1 MTTENKGQYKPV
13 PEQEPILTLGWL
25 GPKGTFTAL
34 AASKLQENSRYSKT
48 RLVEYGKIADACK
61 ATASGDVNYVVIP
74 IENSIGGHV
83 ADTVEAISILDLQ
96 ISGELVLPITQTFY
110 AQYLDQLTTIASK
123 DQGIL
128 QCGKWIR
135 KNYPNAKIRHTDS
148 TAAAVVLASQD
159 PTLGAIASPNAAQ
172 ALGLTEIL
180 KVVIPSVQDNPF
192 NATRFIVVNARKTEL
207 PTITG
212 KDKTTLIMQ
221 LSDAPG
227 SLFNCLDALAKNDI
241 NLTQIRSFDRTG
253 GAVSFLLTIQGH
265 QNEPQVKSSLE
276 EIKRLS
282 SGIKLLG
289 SYAETDYK
297 PEKIGENP
305 SLASAIDKIKE
316 EISKDETVKPDDA
329 TIVFTL
335 LDKKGALKDALLPF
349 ANKGINLTAINSFP
363 TGRVLERHLGEYAF
377 YLAFSNHTQG
387 RDGIIEKL
395 SKACLEVIVINK

>member
-1 MTTENKGQYKPV
+1 MTIEQYKPV
-13 PEQEPILTLGWL
+13 QEQEPISTLGWL

-34 AASKLQENSRYSKT
+34 AASKLQENYRYST
-48 RLVEYGKIADACK
+48 VRLVECKSIADACR
-61 ATASGDVNYVVIP
+61 ATANGEVDYVVVP

-83 ADTVEAISILDLQ
+83 ADTVEAISMLDLQ

-110 AQYLDQLTTIASK
+110 AQDLNQLITIASK

-128 QCGKWIR
+128 QCGKWI
-135 KNYPNAKIRHTDS
+135 KENYPNAKIRYTDS

-159 PTLGAIASPNAAQ
+159 PTIGAIASPNAAQ

-180 KVVIPSVQDNPF
+180 KVVIPSIQDNPF

-207 PTITG
+207 PPITG

-221 LSDAPG
+221 LSDAPR
-227 SLFNCLDALAKNDI
+227 SLFNCLAALAKNDI
-241 NLTQIRSFDRTG
+241 NLTQIRSFDRTNG
-253 GAVSFLLTIQGH
+253 VVSFLLTIQGH

-289 SYAETDYK
+289 SYEEADYK
-297 PEKIGENP
+297 PEKIEENP

-316 EISKDETVKPDDA
+316 EISKDKTVKPDDA
-329 TIVFTL
+329 VIVFTL
-335 LDKKGALKDALLPF
+335 SDKKGALKDALLPF
-349 ANKGINLTAINSFP
+349 AKKVINLTAINSFP

-387 RDGIIEKL
+387 RDEIIKEL
-395 SKACLEVIVINK
+395 SKACLEIIAINK

>member
-1 MTTENKGQYKPV
+1 MTEQYKPAIQ
-13 PEQEPILTLGWL
+13 EQEPIPTLGWL
-25 GPKGTFTAL
+25 GPKGTFTEL
-34 AASKLQENSRYSKT
+34 AALKLRENSRYAKT

-61 ATASGDVNYVVIP
+61 ATANGDVNYVVIP

-83 ADTVEAISILDLQ
+83 ADTVEAISMLDLQ

-110 AQYLDQLTTIASK
+110 AQDQDKVITIASK

-128 QCGKWIR
+128 QCGKWIK
-135 KNYPNAKIRHTDS
+135 KNYPSAKTRYTDS
-148 TAAAVVLASQD
+148 TAAAVILASQD
-159 PTLGAIASPNAAQ
+159 PTIGAIASPNAAQ

-180 KVVIPSVQDNPF
+180 KVVIPSVQDNLF

-207 PTITG
+207 HPITG

-221 LSDAPG
+221 LSDTPG
-227 SLFNCLDALAKNDI
+227 SLFKCLDALAKNGI

-253 GAVSFLLTIQGH
+253 GVVSFLLTIQGH

-276 EIKRLS
+276 EIGKLNSR
-282 SGIKLLG
+282 IKLLG
-289 SYAETDYK
+289 SYEEADYK
-297 PEKIGENP
+297 PEKIEENP

-316 EISKDETVKPDDA
+316 EISKDKTVKPDDA

-335 LDKKGALKDALLPF
+335 SDKKGALRDALLPF
-349 ANKGINLTAINSFP
+349 ANRRINLTAINSFP

-387 RDGIIEKL
+387 RDEIIREL

>member
-1 MTTENKGQYKPV
+1 MTTEQYKPTQ
-13 PEQEPILTLGWL
+13 EWEPIPTLGWL
-25 GPKGTFTAL
+25 GPNGTFTAL

-48 RLVEYGKIADACK
+48 RLVEYKKIADACR
-61 ATASGDVNYVVIP
+61 ATADGQVHYVIVP

-83 ADTVEAISILDLQ
+83 KDTVEVLSTLELQ

-110 AQYLDQLTTIASK
+110 AQDLSQLTTLASK

-128 QCGKWIR
+128 QCGKWIK
-135 KNYPNAKIRHTDS
+135 KNHPNAKIRYTDS
-148 TAAAVVLASQD
+148 TAAAVILASQD
-159 PTLGAIASPNAAQ
+159 PTIGAIASPNAAQ

-180 KVVIPSVQDNPF
+180 KVVIPNVQDNPF

-207 PTITG
+207 SPITG

-253 GAVSFLLTIQGH
+253 GVVSFLLTIQGH
-265 QNEPQVKSSLE
+265 QNEPQIRSSLE
-276 EIKRLS
+276 KITILS

-289 SYAETDYK
+289 SYEEADYK
-297 PEKIGENP
+297 PEKLKENP
-305 SLASAIDKIKE
+305 SLASAIDKIKD
-316 EISKDETVKPDDA
+316 EISQDKTVNPDDA
-329 TIVFTL
+329 VITFTL
-335 LDKKGALKDALLPF
+335 ADKKGALKDALLPF
-349 ANKGINLTAINSFP
+349 ANRGVNLTAINSFP

-387 RDGIIEKL
+387 RDEIIKEL
-395 SKACLEVIVINK
+395 SKVCLEIVIINK